1 MTDAQFAWMVGMAAA
16 YQPIPVDDDDAPDLV
31 LGIIDDV
38 RDDSPT
44 PDEQHIRVILKTDA
58 GLVDVGHDRVEVVS
72 E

>member
-16 YQPIPVDDDDAPDLV
+16 YQPTPVKDDDDPDPV

-38 RDDSPT
+38 RDDSPM
-44 PDEQHIRVILKTDA
+44 PDEQHVRVVLKTNA